1 MTTAAVIARVAAQ
14 SAVIHAAADVLGQS
28 LERWGVVSSG
38 DGAAGAASEVSSLH
52 SNSATTSTTSGTSWD
67 AARTARFALVG
78 GTLHGPYFGVGF
90 AFLDRWLGASRS
102 VGNVARKVV
111 ATQVSFSGH
120 T

>member
-1 MTTAAVIARVAAQ
+1 MATAAVIVRVAAQ

-52 SNSATTSTTSGTSWD
+52 SNSATTSTTDTSWD

-90 AFLDRWLGASRS
+90 AFLDRWFGASRS
-102 VGNVARKVV
+102 VGNVARKVI